1 MDEGVKCAP
10 SPSFLVSVAQRS
22 RACRRQRLASRLSY
36 PPTFF
41 VAFPWKKGLDVCFRE
56 DDQRHW
62 AGNSAEN
69 LGWIR
74 KLALCLLKA
83 EKSRSSK
90 GKSIATR
97 RLIAGWKNDYLLT
110 VLAQITEK
118 SGA

>member
-1 MDEGVKCAP
+1 MRPPDVTIGM
-10 SPSFLVSVAQRS
+10 SFENRNARKSAYGTLRPDGQGGDRH
-22 RACRRQRLASRLSY
+22 
-36 PPTFF
+36 
-41 VAFPWKKGLDVCFRE
+41 GI
-56 DDQRHW
+56 DQRHW

-69 LGWIR
+69 LGWLR